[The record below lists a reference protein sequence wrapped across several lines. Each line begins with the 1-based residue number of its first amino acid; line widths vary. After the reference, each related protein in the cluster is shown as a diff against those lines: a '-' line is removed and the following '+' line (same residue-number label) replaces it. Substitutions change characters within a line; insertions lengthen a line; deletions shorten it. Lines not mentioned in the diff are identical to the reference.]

1 MKRENER
8 EKNIVFFGNGSFKS
22 GGYGYE
28 SVPRKWPVYYL
39 SITGLT
45 FILDEFRTSNNILAV
60 VMIRLIEAKLMIKIG
75 FDTVQVN
82 AKTIQK
88 AVFYQMVLLKNN
100 AGDIH
105 DIACRIAPVCHGVP
119 ILQLCT
125 IKDQNFYVAL
135 KKKPLKMILIK

>member
-88 AVFYQMVLLKNN
+88 AVFYQMVLLKKR
-100 AGDIH
+100 ATEMILH
-105 DIACRIAPVCHGVP
+105 VSTWHCVL

-125 IKDQNFYVAL
+125 IKDHNFYVAL
-135 KKKPLKMILIK
+135 KRKPLKMILIK